1 VAHQELR
8 VLVGVVGVAAPL
20 VLQELLAQVA
30 LQELRVLVA
39 HLVLLVLVA
48 LLVVLELQAR
58 RVALVPPALLVL
70 LGLLVALVKTV
81 TLAELRFI
89 IPLKLIP
96 QMLIR
101 VQET

>member
-1 VAHQELR
+1 
-8 VLVGVVGVAAPL
+8 VGVAAPL

-58 RVALVPPALLVL
+58 RVALVPPALL
-70 LGLLVALVKTV
+70 ALRERQDLQVRTEI
-81 TLAELRFI
+81 LAELRLNI
-89 IPLKLIP
+89 ILI
-96 QMLIR
+96 
-101 VQET
+101 VQLLLMAIPVLETLD